1 MFTCTNPL
9 TVPADVY
16 TKLCFFLPFET
27 LCIRNCM
34 GFVFCILYF
43 VSYRAAMVEDRVQG
57 ARMTLLDFEFNSCR
71 VGEVENGML
80 ELCVGQQVGERT
92 LFQ

>member
-1 MFTCTNPL
+1 MFTCTSPL

-16 TKLCFFLPFET
+16 TKLCFFLLFET
-27 LCIRNCM
+27 LCVRNYE
-34 GFVFCILYF
+34 FCILYF

-57 ARMTLLDFEFNSCR
+57 TRMTLLDFEFNSCR